1 MRHAIG
7 RRATLAAPLLLL
19 PAAARAQG
27 DWRGQF
33 RALRMSLISS
43 ENERD
48 AVVRYEPFSAYMQRT
63 LGVPFR
69 VFRATDYAGAV
80 EALRSNQA
88 EFSRLGPAAYAL
100 ARRVMGERVTAVA
113 RDRDDSGAE
122 GYFSVIVVKADSPFR
137 SLADLRGRSLAWADP
152 NSASGFAFPSF
163 YLRKEGI
170 EIERFFSRTGFAG
183 NHETAV
189 LAVING
195 SYDAAATHWTNERR
209 GNVPRMVEKGMIQ
222 AGAVRKI
229 WQTPLIPNSPFV
241 TRTDIPAAL
250 QEAFREAL
258 LTMHERDPAALRA
271 LAATTPRFAPAK
283 HEDYLD
289 AITVTE
295 ENEARRRQ
303 RRS

>member
-271 LAATTPRFAPAK
+271 LAATTPRFAPAT

>member
-19 PAAARAQG
+19 PATAGAQG
-27 DWRGQF
+27 DWRSQF
-33 RALRMSLISS
+33 RELRMSLISS

-48 AVVRYEPFSAYMQRT
+48 ALVRYEPFSAYMQRS

-80 EALRSNQA
+80 EALRSNQV

-100 ARRVMGERVTAVA
+100 ARKVMGERVTAIA

-122 GYFSVIVVKADSPFR
+122 GYFSVIVVRTDSPAR

-163 YLRKEGI
+163 YLRKEGVD
-170 EIERFFSRTGFAG
+170 IERFFSRTGFAG

-195 SYDAAATHWTNERR
+195 SYDAAATFWTNERR
-209 GNVPRMVEKGMIQ
+209 GNVARMVEKGMIPD
-222 AGAVRKI
+222 GAVRNV
-229 WQTPLIPNSPFV
+229 WRTPLIPNSPFV
-241 TRTDIPAAL
+241 TRTDLPQPL
-250 QEAFREAL
+250 QQAFRDAL
-258 LTMHERDPAALRA
+258 LTMHEADPAALRA
-271 LAATTPRFAPAK
+271 LASTTPQLAPAR

-289 AITVTE
+289 VITVTE

>member
-1 MRHAIG
+1 MSIALS
-7 RRATLAAPLLLL
+7 RRVALAAPLLLL
-19 PAAARAQG
+19 PATAHGQAWQAR
-27 DWRGQF
+27 F
-33 RALRMSLISS
+33 RELRMSLISS

-48 AVVRYEPFSAYMQRT
+48 AVVRYQPFSAYMEQT

-69 VFRATDYAGAV
+69 VYRATDYAGAV
-80 EALRSNQA
+80 EALRSNQV

-100 ARRVMGERVTAVA
+100 ARKVMGERVTAIA

-122 GYFSVIVVKADSPFR
+122 GYYSVIVVKADSPVR

-152 NSASGFAFPSF
+152 NSASGFAFPSYF
-163 YLRKEGI
+163 LRKEGI
-170 EIERFFSRTGFAG
+170 DIERFFSRTGFAG

-189 LAVING
+189 LAVANG
-195 SYDAAATHWTNERR
+195 SYDAAATFWTNERR
-209 GNVPRMVEKGMIQ
+209 GNVPRMVEKGMLP
-222 AGAVRKI
+222 AGAVRNV

-241 TRTDIPAAL
+241 TRTDLPQEL
-250 QEAFREAL
+250 QRAFAEAL
-258 LTMHERDPAALRA
+258 FSMHQRDPAALRA
-271 LAATTPRFAPAK
+271 LASTTPQIAPAK

-289 AITVTE
+289 VIAVTE

>member
-1 MRHAIG
+1 MRNAIS

-19 PAAARAQG
+19 PATVKAQG

-33 RALRMSLISS
+33 RELRMSLISS

-48 AVVRYEPFSAYMQRT
+48 ALVRFEPFSAYMQRT

-80 EALRSNQA
+80 EALRSNQV

-100 ARRVMGERVTAVA
+100 ARRVMEERVTAVA

-122 GYFSVIVVKADSPFR
+122 GYFSVIVVKADSPVR
-137 SLADLRGRSLAWADP
+137 ALADLRGKSLAWADP

-170 EIERFFSRTGFAG
+170 DIERFFSRTGFAG
-183 NHETAV
+183 NHEMGV

-195 SYDAAATHWTNERR
+195 SYDAAATFWTNERR
-209 GNVPRMVEKGMIQ
+209 GNVPRMVEKGMVP
-222 AGAVRKI
+222 AGAVRNI

-241 TRTDIPAAL
+241 TRTDLPQAL
-250 QEAFREAL
+250 QEAFRDAL

-271 LAATTPRFAPAK
+271 LASTTPRLAPAR

-289 AITVTE
+289 VIAVTE
-295 ENEARRRQ
+295 ENAARRRQ

>member
-1 MRHAIG
+1 MAPMLR

-19 PAAARAQG
+19 PATARAQ
-27 DWRGQF
+27 DWRAQH
-33 RALRMSLISS
+33 RELRMSLTSS

-48 AVVRYEPFSAYMQRT
+48 AVMRFQPFAAYMERT

-80 EALRSNQA
+80 EALRSNQV

-100 ARRVMGERVTAVA
+100 ARKVMGERVTAIA

-122 GYFSVIVVKADSPFR
+122 GYYSVIVVKADSPAR
-137 SLADLRGRSLAWADP
+137 SLADLRGKSLAWADP
-152 NSASGFAFPSF
+152 NSASGFAFPSY

-183 NHETAV
+183 NHETGV

-195 SYDAAATHWTNERR
+195 SYDAAATFWNNDRR
-209 GNVPRMVEKGMIQ
+209 GNVPRMVEKGMIPE
-222 AGAVRKI
+222 GAVRNV
-229 WQTPLIPNSPFV
+229 WRTPLIPNSPFV
-241 TRTDIPAAL
+241 TRTDIPRAL
-250 QEAFREAL
+250 QDAFRDAL
-258 LTMHERDPAALRA
+258 LAMHSADPAALRA
-271 LAATTPRFAPAK
+271 LASTTPQLAPAR

-289 AITVTE
+289 VIAVTE

>member
-1 MRHAIG
+1 MRNRIG
-7 RRATLAAPLLLL
+7 RRATLAAPLLLM
-19 PAAARAQG
+19 PAAAGAQG
-27 DWRGQF
+27 DWRGQI
-33 RALRMSLISS
+33 RELRMSLISS

-48 AVVRYEPFSAYMQRT
+48 ALVRFEPFSAYMQRT

-80 EALRSNQA
+80 EAMRSNQV

-100 ARRVMGERVTAVA
+100 ARKVMGERVVAIA

-122 GYFSVIVVKADSPFR
+122 GYFSVIVVRADSPVR

-163 YLRKEGI
+163 YLRKEGVD
-170 EIERFFSRTGFAG
+170 IERFFSRTGFAG
-183 NHETAV
+183 NHEMGV
-189 LAVING
+189 LAVVNG
-195 SYDAAATHWTNERR
+195 SYDAAATFWTNERR
-209 GNVPRMVEKGMIQ
+209 GNVPRMVEKGMIH
-222 AGAVRKI
+222 AGAVRNI

-241 TRTDIPAAL
+241 TRTDIAPAL
-250 QEAFREAL
+250 QAAFREAL
-258 LTMHERDPAALRA
+258 LTMHERDPTALRA
-271 LAATTPRFAPAK
+271 LSSTTPQLAPAK

-289 AITVTE
+289 VIAVTE